1 MELIRPMPTWDLLEA
16 HAALSR
22 SSYPKLLFV
31 GDPGVLVSPAFA
43 EEFAKRLRNC
53 RVVHSVP
60 GAHYLQEDHP
70 QTIGAHIRQWLT
82 ELGVPDQ
89 TKELF

>member
-1 MELIRPMPTWDLLEA
+1 MSCQSPANRQTMLEA

-22 SSYPKLLFV
+22 STYPKLLFV

-43 EEFAKRLRNC
+43 KDFTKGLTNC
-53 RVVHSVP
+53 SVVHLVP

-70 QTIGAHIRQWLT
+70 QTIGAHIKQWLSD
-82 ELGVPDQ
+82 LGVSDQ
-89 TKELF
+89 STV

>member
-1 MELIRPMPTWDLLEA
+1 MLEA

-22 SSYPKLLFV
+22 SSYSKLLFV

-43 EEFAKRLRNC
+43 KEFTKGLRNC
-53 RVVHSVP
+53 SVVHLVP

-70 QTIGAHIRQWLT
+70 QTIGANIRQWLT
-82 ELGVPDQ
+82 DLLKVLPW
-89 TKELF
+89 

>member
-1 MELIRPMPTWDLLEA
+1 MILA

-31 GDPGVLVSPAFA
+31 GDPDVLVAPAFA
-43 EEFAKRLRNC
+43 KQFTKGLRNC
-53 RVVHSVP
+53 SVVHLDP

-70 QTIGAHIRQWLT
+70 QTIGAQIRQWLT

-89 TKELF
+89 TTELF